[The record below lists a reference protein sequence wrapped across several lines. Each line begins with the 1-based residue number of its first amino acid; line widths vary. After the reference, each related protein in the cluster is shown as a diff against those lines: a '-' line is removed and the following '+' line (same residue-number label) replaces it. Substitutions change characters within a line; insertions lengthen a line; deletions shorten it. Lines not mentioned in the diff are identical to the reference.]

1 MRIVFFGTPAFAEAS
16 LRALL
21 RAGHQVVGVVTQPDR
36 PHGRSRSVLV
46 PPPVKLLA
54 EAEHLPVLQPE
65 RPTGDLFLAGLRRFD
80 ADLGVVV
87 AYGHILRQQVLDTPR
102 LGMLNVHASLLP
114 RLRGAAPVQWAVAR
128 GDTKTGVSI
137 MRMEAGL
144 DSGPVLHQVATAIGD
159 DETGGELTRR
169 LAGLGA
175 EALVETLARLPR
187 HALGGQPQDDALAT
201 YAPKITRETA
211 RIDWT
216 AGATQVARTIRAFD
230 PIPGAWSRLG
240 ETEMKLFGARPA
252 AGSAPADPGTLT
264 VDGERLVVTA
274 GDGAVE
280 IAEVQ
285 PAGRKRLAVAAWL
298 HGRGQPA
305 GERFT

>member
-54 EAEHLPVLQPE
+54 ESEQLPVLQPE
-65 RPTGDLFLAGLRRFD
+65 RPTGDLFLAGLKRFD

-114 RLRGAAPVQWAVAR
+114 RLRGAAPVQWAIAR

-144 DSGPVLHQVATAIGD
+144 DSGPVLHQVTTGIGD

-169 LAGLGA
+169 LAALGA

-216 AGATQVARTIRAFD
+216 ADAAQVARAVRAFD

-240 ETEMKLFGARPA
+240 ESEMKLFGARPVPGA
-252 AGSAPADPGTLT
+252 AGGDPGGVTL
-264 VDGERLVVTA
+264 DGDRLVVAA
-274 GDGAVE
+274 GEGAVE

-285 PAGRKRLAVAAWL
+285 LAGKKRLAVPAWL
-298 HGRGQPA
+298 RGRVPA
-305 GERFT
+305 SGARFA

>member
-54 EAEHLPVLQPE
+54 EAEQLPVLQPE
-65 RPTGDLFLAGLRRFD
+65 RPTGDLFLAGLKRFD

-114 RLRGAAPVQWAVAR
+114 RLRGAAPVQWAIAR
-128 GDTKTGVSI
+128 GDTRTGVSI

-144 DSGPVLHQVATAIGD
+144 DSGPVLHQVSTAIGE

-169 LAGLGA
+169 LAALGA
-175 EALVETLARLPR
+175 EALVETLGRLPR

-216 AGATQVARTIRAFD
+216 ADAAQVARTIRAFD

-240 ETEMKLFGARPA
+240 DTELKLFGARPSGVPA
-252 AGSAPADPGTLT
+252 AGEPGTLT
-264 VDGERLVVTA
+264 QDGDRLLVTA
-274 GDGAVE
+274 AGGAVE

-285 PAGRKRLAVAAWL
+285 PAGKKRLAVPAWL
-298 HGRGQPA
+298 RGRGRLD
-305 GERFT
+305 GERLA

>member
-54 EAEHLPVLQPE
+54 EAEQLPVLQPE
-65 RPTGDLFLAGLRRFD
+65 RPTGDLFLAGLKRFD

-87 AYGHILRQQVLDTPR
+87 AYGHLLRQQVLDAPR
-102 LGMLNVHASLLP
+102 LGMINVHASLLP
-114 RLRGAAPVQWAVAR
+114 RLRGAAPVQWAIAR
-128 GDTKTGVSI
+128 GDSKTGVSI

-144 DSGPVLHQVATAIGD
+144 DSGPVLHQVATMIGEH
-159 DETGGELTRR
+159 ETGGELTRR
-169 LAGLGA
+169 LASLGA
-175 EALVETLARLPR
+175 EALVETLGRLPR

-216 AGATQVARTIRAFD
+216 AGAAQVAQAIRAFD
-230 PIPGAWSRLG
+230 PIPGAWTRLG
-240 ETEMKLFGARPA
+240 ATELKLFGARPIDGTTPGEP
-252 AGSAPADPGTLT
+252 GSIETGNGRLT
-264 VDGERLVVTA
+264 IATGS
-274 GDGAVE
+274 GSVE

-285 PAGRKRLAVAAWL
+285 P
-298 HGRGQPA
+298 
-305 GERFT
+305 

>member
-54 EAEHLPVLQPE
+54 EAEQLPVLQPE
-65 RPTGDLFLAGLRRFD
+65 RPTGDLFLAGLKRFD
-80 ADLGVVV
+80 ADLGIVV

-114 RLRGAAPVQWAVAR
+114 RLRGAAPVQWAIAR
-128 GDTKTGVSI
+128 GDTRTGVSI

-144 DSGPVLHQVATAIGD
+144 DSGPVLHQVATTIGD

-169 LAGLGA
+169 LAALGA
-175 EALVETLARLPR
+175 EALVETLSRLPR

-216 AGATQVARTIRAFD
+216 ADAAQVARTIRAFD

-240 ETEMKLFGARPA
+240 ESELKFFGARPSATAA
-252 AGSAPADPGTLT
+252 AGGPGTM
-264 VDGERLVVTA
+264 VAEGDRLVVTA
-274 GDGAVE
+274 GGGAVE

-285 PAGRKRLAVAAWL
+285 PAGKKRLEVSAWL
-298 HGRGQPA
+298 RGAGRLD
-305 GERFT
+305 GERLA

>member
-1 MRIVFFGTPAFAEAS
+1 MRIVFFGTPGFAEAS

-46 PPPVKLLA
+46 PPPVKILA
-54 EAEHLPVLQPE
+54 ESEHLPVLQPE
-65 RPTGDLFLAGLRRFD
+65 RPTGDLFLAGLKRFD
-80 ADLGVVV
+80 ADLGIVV
-87 AYGHILRQQVLDTPR
+87 AYGHLLRQQVLDTPR

-114 RLRGAAPVQWAVAR
+114 RLRGAAPVQWAIAR

-144 DSGPVLHQVATAIGD
+144 DSGPVLHQIPTAIGEH
-159 DETGGELTRR
+159 ETGGELTRR

-175 EALVETLARLPR
+175 EALVETLGRISR
-187 HALGGQPQDDALAT
+187 HSLGGTPQDDALAT
-201 YAPKITRETA
+201 YAPKITRDTA
-211 RIDWT
+211 RVDWSGA
-216 AGATQVARTIRAFD
+216 AGEVARTIRAFD
-230 PIPGAWSRLG
+230 PTPGAWTRLG
-240 ETEMKLFGARPA
+240 EVEMKLFGARPVE
-252 AGSAPADPGTLT
+252 GSGAPGALSASGGRLTIGT
-264 VDGERLVVTA
+264 

-285 PAGRKRLAVAAWL
+285 PAGKRRLEVAAWL
-298 HGRGQPA
+298 RGRAPLEN
-305 GERFT
+305 ERFA

>member
-54 EAEHLPVLQPE
+54 ESAQLPVLQPD
-65 RPTGDLFLAGLRRFD
+65 RPTGDLFLAGLKRFD

-114 RLRGAAPVQWAVAR
+114 RLRGAAPVQWAIAR
-128 GDTKTGVSI
+128 GDSRTGVSI
-137 MRMEAGL
+137 MRMAAGL
-144 DSGPVLHQVATAIGD
+144 DSGPVLHQVATTIGD

-187 HALGGQPQDDALAT
+187 HALGGDPQDDALAT

-211 RIDWT
+211 RIDW
-216 AGATQVARTIRAFD
+216 AADAAQVARTIRAFD
-230 PIPGAWSRLG
+230 PAPGAWSRLG
-240 ETEMKLFGARPA
+240 ETEMKLFGARPSA
-252 AGSAPADPGTLT
+252 ASEPADPGTPTANGDRLIIAA
-264 VDGERLVVTA
+264 GE
-274 GDGAVE
+274 GGVE

-285 PAGRKRLAVAAWL
+285 PAGKKRLPVAAWL
-298 HGRGQPA
+298 HGRGPLGA
-305 GERFT
+305 ERFT

>member
-54 EAEHLPVLQPE
+54 EAEQLPVLQPE
-65 RPTGDLFLAGLRRFD
+65 RPTGDLFLAGLKRFD

-114 RLRGAAPVQWAVAR
+114 RLRGAAPVQWAIAR
-128 GDTKTGVSI
+128 GDTRTGVSI

-144 DSGPVLHQVATAIGD
+144 DSGPVLHQVSTAIGE

-169 LAGLGA
+169 LAALGA
-175 EALVETLARLPR
+175 EALVETLGRLPR

-216 AGATQVARTIRAFD
+216 ADAAQVARTIRAFD

-240 ETEMKLFGARPA
+240 DTELKLFGARPSGIPA
-252 AGSAPADPGTLT
+252 AGEPGTLT
-264 VDGERLVVTA
+264 QDGDRLLVTA
-274 GDGAVE
+274 AGGAVE

-285 PAGRKRLAVAAWL
+285 PAGKKRLAVPAWL
-298 HGRGQPA
+298 RGRGRLD
-305 GERFT
+305 GERLA

>member
-54 EAEHLPVLQPE
+54 EAEQLPVLQPE
-65 RPTGDLFLAGLRRFD
+65 RPTGDLFLAGLKRFD

-87 AYGHILRQQVLDTPR
+87 AYGHILRQQVLDAPR

-114 RLRGAAPVQWAVAR
+114 RLRGAAPVQWAIAR
-128 GDTKTGVSI
+128 GDTRTGVSI

-144 DSGPVLHQVATAIGD
+144 DSGPVLHQVATTIGE

-169 LAGLGA
+169 LAALGA
-175 EALVETLARLPR
+175 EALVETLSRLPR

-216 AGATQVARTIRAFD
+216 ANAAQVARTIRAFD

-240 ETEMKLFGARPA
+240 ETELKLFGARPSAASAGEPGTMAVDGDRLIVA
-252 AGSAPADPGTLT
+252 AGG
-264 VDGERLVVTA
+264 
-274 GDGAVE
+274 GAVE

-285 PAGRKRLAVAAWL
+285 PAGKKRLEVSAWL
-298 HGRGQPA
+298 RGAGRLD
-305 GERFT
+305 GERLA

>member
-16 LRALL
+16 LRGLL

-54 EAEHLPVLQPE
+54 EAEQLPVLQPE
-65 RPTGDLFLAGLRRFD
+65 RPTGDLFLAGLKRFD
-80 ADLGVVV
+80 ADLGIVV

-114 RLRGAAPVQWAVAR
+114 RLRGAAPVQWAIAR
-128 GDTKTGVSI
+128 GDTRTGVSI

-144 DSGPVLHQVATAIGD
+144 DSGPVLHQVATTIGEE
-159 DETGGELTRR
+159 ETGGELTRR
-169 LAGLGA
+169 LAALGA
-175 EALVETLARLPR
+175 EALVETLSRLPR

-216 AGATQVARTIRAFD
+216 ADAANVARTIRAFD
-230 PIPGAWSRLG
+230 PIPGAWSRFG
-240 ETEMKLFGARPA
+240 ETELKLFGARPSAAPA
-252 AGSAPADPGTLT
+252 AGEPGTLG
-264 VDGERLVVTA
+264 VDGDRLIVAA
-274 GDGAVE
+274 GGGGVE

-285 PAGRKRLAVAAWL
+285 PAGRKRLAVSAWL
-298 HGRGQPA
+298 RGAGRLE
-305 GERFT
+305 GERLA

>member
-16 LRALL
+16 LRGLL

-54 EAEHLPVLQPE
+54 EAEQLPVLQPE
-65 RPTGDLFLAGLRRFD
+65 RPTGDLFLAGLKRFD
-80 ADLGVVV
+80 ADLGIVV

-114 RLRGAAPVQWAVAR
+114 RLRGAAPVQWAIAR
-128 GDTKTGVSI
+128 GDTRTGVSI

-144 DSGPVLHQVATAIGD
+144 DSGPVLHQVATTIGEE
-159 DETGGELTRR
+159 ETGGELTRR
-169 LAGLGA
+169 LAALGA
-175 EALVETLARLPR
+175 EALVETLSRLPR

-216 AGATQVARTIRAFD
+216 ADAANVARTIRAFD
-230 PIPGAWSRLG
+230 PIPGAWSRFG
-240 ETEMKLFGARPA
+240 ETELKLFGARPSAPPA
-252 AGSAPADPGTLT
+252 AGEPGTLG
-264 VDGERLVVTA
+264 VDGDRLIVAA
-274 GDGAVE
+274 GGGGVE

-285 PAGRKRLAVAAWL
+285 PAGRKRLAVSAWL
-298 HGRGQPA
+298 RGAGRLE
-305 GERFT
+305 GERLA

>member
-21 RAGHQVVGVVTQPDR
+21 RAGHQIAGVVTQPDR

-54 EAEHLPVLQPE
+54 ESEQLPVLQPE
-65 RPTGDLFLAGLRRFD
+65 RPTGDLFLAGLKRFD
-80 ADLGVVV
+80 ADLGIVV

-102 LGMLNVHASLLP
+102 LGMINVHASLLP
-114 RLRGAAPVQWAVAR
+114 RLRGAAPVQWSIAR

-144 DSGPVLHQVATAIGD
+144 DSGPVLHQVATTIGEH
-159 DETGGELTRR
+159 ETGGELTRR
-169 LAGLGA
+169 LAALGA
-175 EALVETLARLPR
+175 EALVETLGRIPR

-201 YAPKITRETA
+201 YAPKVTRDTA

-216 AGATQVARTIRAFD
+216 GDAAQVARTIRAFD
-230 PIPGAWSRLG
+230 PAPAAWTRLG
-240 ETEMKLFGARPA
+240 DTEIKLFGARPVEG
-252 AGSAPADPGTLT
+252 AGAPGAIVTGSGRLT
-264 VDGERLVVTA
+264 VAA

-285 PAGRKRLAVAAWL
+285 PAGKRRLEVSAWL
-298 HGRGQPA
+298 RGRSA
-305 GERFT
+305 LDKERFT